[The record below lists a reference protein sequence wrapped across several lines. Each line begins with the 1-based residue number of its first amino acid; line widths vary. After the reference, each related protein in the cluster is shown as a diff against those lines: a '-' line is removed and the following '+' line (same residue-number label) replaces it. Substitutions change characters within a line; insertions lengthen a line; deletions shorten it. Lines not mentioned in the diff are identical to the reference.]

1 MPDSLRQRLGSEPA
15 CVLRRPAGPG
25 VFEFYAGPLGNV
37 GDDYFFLTAEDGSV
51 IEGHR
56 LLYR

>member
-1 MPDSLRQRLGSEPA
+1 MPDSLRERLGSEPA
-15 CVLRRPAGPG
+15 CVLRRPVGPG

-37 GDDYFFLTAEDGSV
+37 GDDYFLLTAESGAV